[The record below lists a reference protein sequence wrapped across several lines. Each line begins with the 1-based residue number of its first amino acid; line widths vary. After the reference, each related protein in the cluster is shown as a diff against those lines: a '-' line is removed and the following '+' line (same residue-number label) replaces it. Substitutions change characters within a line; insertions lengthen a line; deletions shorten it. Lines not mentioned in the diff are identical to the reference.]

1 MIRTAWTVGLAMMIA
16 AGASAQDAPAK
27 GEIGKPVKDFQAKD
41 VTKDDAPVVNLADH
55 KGKNAVVLVW
65 ISEKCDITWRY
76 EKRTGALQ
84 KEFGEK
90 GVKFFAVW
98 SSAADTAQSIRKY
111 AESKNYAMPVLDDD
125 KGQLA
130 RYFGA
135 TVTPTYVV
143 IDKEGVFRY
152 RGACDDLQTTGAGYK
167 GDETAAKE
175 RYVAQALTC
184 LAEGKE
190 ITTKEKKGFG

>member
-1 MIRTAWTVGLAMMIA
+1 MMRAAWTVGLAALIA
-16 AGASAQDAPAK
+16 AGASAREDER
-27 GEIGKPVKDFQAKD
+27 GSIGKAVKAFKLKD
-41 VTKDDAPVVNLADH
+41 VMKDEEAWVDLSEC
-55 KGKNAVVLVW
+55 KGKAAVVLVW

-76 EKRTGALQ
+76 EKRTGQLQ

-98 SSAADTAQSIRKY
+98 SSAADTAQGIRKY

-130 RYFGA
+130 KYFGA
-135 TVTPTYVV
+135 TVTPTYAV

-152 RGACDDLQTTGAGYK
+152 RGACDDLQCGPNYR
-167 GDETAAKE
+167 GDESTAKE
-175 RYVAQALTC
+175 RYVASALTAV
-184 LAEGKE
+184 LEGKE
-190 ITTKEKKGFG
+190 LAVTEKKGFG